1 MEIFSTIINIPIT
14 QLFVAGLLI
23 VILQRAGIDI
33 AGLIKSLFGKKNG
46 NGNKITEQLDEIES
60 NHLHTIES
68 KIDDLKE
75 GQIKTNELL
84 FETSIILKDFKQDG
98 IKIRN

>member
-46 NGNKITEQLDEIES
+46 NGGRVEKKLDEIEG
-60 NHLHTIES
+60 NHLEHIQRG
-68 KIDDLKE
+68 IDDIKE
-75 GQIKTNELL
+75 ISSESLY
-84 FETSIILKDFKQDG
+84 ILKD
-98 IKIRN
+98 IKEVLKNERS